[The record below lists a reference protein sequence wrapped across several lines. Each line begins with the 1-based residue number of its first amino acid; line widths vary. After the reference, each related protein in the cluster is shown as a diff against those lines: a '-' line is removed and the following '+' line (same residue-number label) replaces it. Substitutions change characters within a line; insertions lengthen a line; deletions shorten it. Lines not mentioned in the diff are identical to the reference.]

1 MMQDSIAEKVL
12 VSVQCLVYN
21 HASYLRQCLDGFV
34 MQKTSFKYEVIV
46 HDDASTDGSSDIIRE
61 YAQKFPNI
69 FKVIIQHQN
78 VYSKGI
84 SPTKKYVLPLCTGKY
99 IAMCEGDDYWTD
111 PYKLQKQVDFL
122 ESHPDYSMCCHG
134 ADVLNETLREVDCAC
149 EHMTTRE
156 YFPDDAFPTWQI
168 PTASIVYKKKEVDTY
183 TLKNA
188 DSFMAGDVVLI
199 LKCMHVG
206 RVWGMSEH
214 MSVYRMNQGGA
225 TSQSLD
231 MNGQLRLCRHYQALI
246 QNFPKINT
254 DYCHRYIAMTHYTN
268 FRQSKK
274 FIIKIMSL
282 WMAIKN
288 KPSYVI
294 RKLLKINVSPRNDL
308 FYQYYGQ

>member
-122 ESHPDYSMCCHG
+122 ESHPDFTMCFHG
-134 ADVLNETLREVDCAC
+134 ATIKNETNTRVL
-149 EHMTTRE
+149 TTCDKIETKE
-156 YFPDDAFPTWQI
+156 YFTKDIFPGWVV
-168 PTASIVYKKKEVDTY
+168 PTASVVYRREPLESYPPLKHQEWMKYGDI
-183 TLKNA
+183 TL
-188 DSFMAGDVVLI
+188 F
-199 LKCMHVG
+199 LKCTHIG
-206 RVWGMSEH
+206 RVWGMADQ
-214 MSVYRMNQGGA
+214 MSIYRMTSTGA
-225 TSQSLD
+225 VVRQNIERDLHVH
-231 MNGQLRLCRHYQALI
+231 MCNHYKFLLA
-246 QNFPKINT
+246 NFPQIDKEWIYN
-254 DYCHRYIAMTHYTN
+254 YIAAHFYSIMRHPE
-268 FRQSKK
+268 KK
-274 FIIKIMSL
+274 GDIIVGLYNVLRYKPTYLFKRLFKI
-282 WMAIKN
+282 
-288 KPSYVI
+288 
-294 RKLLKINVSPRNDL
+294 
-308 FYQYYGQ
+308 

>member
-122 ESHPDYSMCCHG
+122 ESHPDFTMCFHG
-134 ADVLNETLREVDCAC
+134 ATIKNETNTRVL
-149 EHMTTRE
+149 TTCDKIETKE
-156 YFPDDAFPTWQI
+156 YFTKDIFPGWVV
-168 PTASIVYKKKEVDTY
+168 PTASVVYRREPIESYPPLKHQEWMKFGDIV
-183 TLKNA
+183 L
-188 DSFMAGDVVLI
+188 F
-199 LKCMHVG
+199 LKCAHLG
-206 RVWGMSEH
+206 RVWGMSEK
-214 MSVYRMNQGGA
+214 MSVYRMTDNGA
-225 TSQSLD
+225 VISQNDELEYFEK
-231 MNGQLRLCRHYQALI
+231 MCRHYDFLML
-246 QNFPKINT
+246 NFPQLDQAWPNE
-254 DYCHRYIAMTHYTN
+254 YIATYYY
-268 FRQSKK
+268 SKMRGANNVRT
-274 FIIKIMSL
+274 KIECLKQIVSH
-282 WMAIKN
+282 
-288 KPSYVI
+288 KPGYLI
-294 RKLLKINVSPRNDL
+294 TKLKEALKRRL
-308 FYQYYGQ
+308 GK

>member
-46 HDDASTDGSSDIIRE
+46 HDDASSDGSSDIIRE

-122 ESHPDYSMCCHG
+122 ESHPDFTMCFHG
-134 ADVLNETLREVDCAC
+134 ATIKNETNTRVL
-149 EHMTTRE
+149 TTCDKIETKE
-156 YFPDDAFPTWQI
+156 YFTKDIFPGWVV
-168 PTASIVYKKKEVDTY
+168 PTASVVYRREPVESYPPLKHQEWMKYGDI
-183 TLKNA
+183 TL
-188 DSFMAGDVVLI
+188 F
-199 LKCMHVG
+199 LKCTHIG
-206 RVWGMSEH
+206 RVWGMADQ
-214 MSVYRMNQGGA
+214 MSVYRMTSIGA
-225 TSQSLD
+225 VVRQNIERDLYVH
-231 MNGQLRLCRHYQALI
+231 MCNHYKFLLA
-246 QNFPKINT
+246 NFPQIDKEWIYN
-254 DYCHRYIAMTHYTN
+254 YIAAHFYSIMRHPE
-268 FRQSKK
+268 KK
-274 FIIKIMSL
+274 GDIIVGLYNVLRYKPTYLFKRLFKI
-282 WMAIKN
+282 
-288 KPSYVI
+288 
-294 RKLLKINVSPRNDL
+294 
-308 FYQYYGQ
+308 